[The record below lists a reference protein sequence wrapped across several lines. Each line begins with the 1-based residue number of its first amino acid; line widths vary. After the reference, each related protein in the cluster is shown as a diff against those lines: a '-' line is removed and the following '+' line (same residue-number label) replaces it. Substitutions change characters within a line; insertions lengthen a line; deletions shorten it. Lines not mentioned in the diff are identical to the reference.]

1 MTDEDCHMKYQPER
15 KHMEK
20 SQLLAL
26 ALFAALAAGAA
37 TPKVLVMVDEKAL
50 GSIST
55 SEVETMAI
63 KKLAEK
69 GVETVDQSMVQAN
82 LERIQKALRGAGD
95 SRAAAV
101 MGREFGADVM
111 LIGEAVAKPN
121 AARIG
126 DSNLR
131 SYMASVSFRAVRVDN
146 SVNIASASETGTAV
160 AMDDV
165 TGSSK
170 ALKAAGE
177 KALKAVVP
185 ELISKWENPN
195 AKGTAT
201 ERRRQIEVTVGGMDQ
216 IWKLKETRVRL
227 KDMKKEIESV
237 TQKSYAQGAAIFLVE
252 SFLPAEELAEALVLN
267 PPTDLKVQVVEIHA
281 TALSLRVVEAPAK
294 EDEE

>member
-1 MTDEDCHMKYQPER
+1 MK
-15 KHMEK
+15 K
-20 SQLLAL
+20 LVLGA
-26 ALFAALAAGAA
+26 AIAAALAAGAA
-37 TPKVLVMVDEKAL
+37 TPKVMVMVDEKAL

-55 SEVETMAI
+55 SEIETMAV
-63 KKLAEK
+63 KMLSEK

-121 AARIG
+121 AAKIG

-131 SYMASVSFRAVRVDN
+131 SYMASASFRAVRVDN
-146 SVNIASASETGTAV
+146 SVNIASASETATVV
-160 AMDDV
+160 AMDDI

-177 KALKAVVP
+177 KALKTVVP
-185 ELISKWENPN
+185 ELVKKWENPT
-195 AKGTAT
+195 AAGTAY
-201 ERRRQIEVTVGGMDQ
+201 EKRREIEITVGGMDQ

-227 KDMKKEIESV
+227 KNMKKEVESV
-237 TQKSYAQGAAIFLVE
+237 TQKSYAQGVAIFRVK

-267 PPTDLKVQVVEIHA
+267 PPSDLKVQVVEIHE
-281 TALSLRVVEAPAK
+281 TTLSLRVVEAPK
-294 EDEE
+294 ESDDE

>member
-1 MTDEDCHMKYQPER
+1 MK
-15 KHMEK
+15 K
-20 SQLLAL
+20 LVLGA
-26 ALFAALAAGAA
+26 AALAASAA
-37 TPKVLVMVDEKAL
+37 TPKVMVMVDEKAL

-55 SEVETMAI
+55 SEIETMAV
-63 KKLAEK
+63 KMLSEK

-121 AARIG
+121 AAKIG

-131 SYMASVSFRAVRVDN
+131 SYMASASFRAVRVDN
-146 SVNIASASETGTAV
+146 SVNIASASETATVV
-160 AMDDV
+160 AMDDI

-177 KALKAVVP
+177 KALKTVVP
-185 ELISKWENPN
+185 ELVKKWENPN
-195 AKGTAT
+195 AAGTAY
-201 ERRRQIEVTVGGMDQ
+201 EKRREIEITVGGMDQ

-227 KDMKKEIESV
+227 KNMKKEVESV
-237 TQKSYAQGAAIFLVE
+237 TQKSYAQGVAIFRVK

-267 PPTDLKVQVVEIHA
+267 PPNDLKVQVVEIHE
-281 TALSLRVVEAPAK
+281 TTLSLRVVEAPK
-294 EDEE
+294 ESDDE

>member
-1 MTDEDCHMKYQPER
+1 MK
-15 KHMEK
+15 K
-20 SQLLAL
+20 LVLGA
-26 ALFAALAAGAA
+26 AIAAALAASAA
-37 TPKVLVMVDEKAL
+37 TPKVMVMVDEKAL

-55 SEVETMAI
+55 SEIETMAV
-63 KKLAEK
+63 KMLSEK

-121 AARIG
+121 AAKIG

-131 SYMASVSFRAVRVDN
+131 SYMASASFRAVRVDN
-146 SVNIASASETGTAV
+146 SVNIASASETATVV
-160 AMDDV
+160 AMDDI

-177 KALKAVVP
+177 KALKTVVP
-185 ELISKWENPN
+185 ELVKKWENPN
-195 AKGTAT
+195 AAGTAY
-201 ERRRQIEVTVGGMDQ
+201 EKRREIEITVGGMDQ

-227 KDMKKEIESV
+227 KNMKKEVESV
-237 TQKSYAQGAAIFLVE
+237 TQKSYAQGVAIFRVK

-267 PPTDLKVQVVEIHA
+267 PPNDLKGQVVEIHE
-281 TALSLRVVEAPAK
+281 TTLSLRVVEAPK
-294 EDEE
+294 ESDDE

>member
-1 MTDEDCHMKYQPER
+1 MK
-15 KHMEK
+15 K
-20 SQLLAL
+20 LVLGA
-26 ALFAALAAGAA
+26 AIAAALAASAA
-37 TPKVLVMVDEKAL
+37 TPKVMVMVDEKAL

-55 SEVETMAI
+55 SEIETMAV
-63 KKLAEK
+63 KMLSEK

-82 LERIQKALRGAGD
+82 LERIQKALRGTGD

-121 AARIG
+121 AAKIG

-131 SYMASVSFRAVRVDN
+131 SYMASASFRAVRVDN
-146 SVNIASASETGTAV
+146 SVNIASASETATVV
-160 AMDDV
+160 AMDDI

-177 KALKAVVP
+177 KALKTVVP
-185 ELISKWENPN
+185 ELVKKWENPN
-195 AKGTAT
+195 AAGTAY
-201 ERRRQIEVTVGGMDQ
+201 EKRREIEITVGGMDQ

-227 KDMKKEIESV
+227 KNMKKEVESV
-237 TQKSYAQGAAIFLVE
+237 TQKSYAQGAAIFRVK

-267 PPTDLKVQVVEIHA
+267 PPNDLKVQVVEIHE
-281 TALSLRVVEAPAK
+281 TALSLRVVEAPK
-294 EDEE
+294 ESDDE

>member
-1 MTDEDCHMKYQPER
+1 MK
-15 KHMEK
+15 K
-20 SQLLAL
+20 LVLGA
-26 ALFAALAAGAA
+26 AIAAALAASAA
-37 TPKVLVMVDEKAL
+37 TPKVMVMVDEKAL

-55 SEVETMAI
+55 SEIETMAV
-63 KKLAEK
+63 KMLSEK

-121 AARIG
+121 AAKIG

-131 SYMASVSFRAVRVDN
+131 SYMASASFRAVRVDN
-146 SVNIASASETGTAV
+146 SVNIASASETATVV
-160 AMDDV
+160 AMDDI

-177 KALKAVVP
+177 KALKTVVP
-185 ELISKWENPN
+185 ELVKKWENPT
-195 AKGTAT
+195 AAGTAY
-201 ERRRQIEVTVGGMDQ
+201 EKRREIEITVGGMDQ

-227 KDMKKEIESV
+227 KNMKKEVESV
-237 TQKSYAQGAAIFLVE
+237 TQKSYAQGVAIFRVK

-267 PPTDLKVQVVEIHA
+267 PPNDLKVQVVEIHE
-281 TALSLRVVEAPAK
+281 TTLSLRVVEAPK
-294 EDEE
+294 ESDDE